1 MKRIYITNG
10 TPFSGKST
18 WALRNFA
25 PEYIIESDVHKYD
38 KERNGDLTQYLCY
51 FATFNCEKDCVIV
64 QTNNSLQN
72 FKRYKEILDGLHEHL
87 IDPSYELIIVNFEL
101 SMDEIK
107 ANRAESNRYKRDFK
121 KQDRLEWYY
130 KIWLNSLEQIKQCD
144 LWSCVTVKREPNT
157 MESFLE

>member
-10 TPFSGKST
+10 CPFSGKST
-18 WALRNFA
+18 WAAKNFS
-25 PEYIIESDVHKYD
+25 PENIIESDEAKYNAD
-38 KERNGDLTQYLCY
+38 RNGDLTEYL
-51 FATFNCEKDCVIV
+51 ATLVLKCPGENVCLA

-72 FKRYKEILDGLHEHL
+72 FKRYRELL
-87 IDPSYELIIVNFEL
+87 PNCELIIVNFEL
-101 SMDEIK
+101 SLDDIK

-130 KIWLNSLEQIKQCD
+130 KIWQNSLEQIKQCD
-144 LWSCVTVKREPNT
+144 LWTCITVKREPNT

>member
-10 TPFSGKST
+10 CPFSGKST
-18 WALRNFA
+18 WALKNFA
-25 PEYIIESDVHKYD
+25 PESIIESDVHKYD
-38 KERNGDLTQYLCY
+38 KERNGGLTEYL
-51 FATFNCEKDCVIV
+51 ATLVLKCLSESVCLV

-72 FKRYKEILDGLHEHL
+72 LQRYRELL
-87 IDPSYELIIVNFEL
+87 PNCELIIVNFEL
-101 SMDEIK
+101 SLDDIK

-144 LWSCVTVKREPNT
+144 LWTCISVKREPNT
-157 MESFLE
+157 MENFLE

>member
-10 TPFSGKST
+10 CPFSGKSS
-18 WALRNFA
+18 WAAKNFA
-25 PEYIIESDVHKYD
+25 PENIIESDEAKYNSD
-38 KERNGDLTQYLCY
+38 RNGDLTEYL
-51 FATFNCEKDCVIV
+51 ATLVLKCPGESVCLA

-72 FKRYKEILDGLHEHL
+72 FKRYRELL
-87 IDPSYELIIVNFEL
+87 PNCELIIVNFEL
-101 SMDEIK
+101 SLDDIK

-130 KIWLNSLEQIKQCD
+130 KIWHNSLEQIKQCD
-144 LWSCVTVKREPNT
+144 LWTCITVKREPNT

>member
-10 TPFSGKST
+10 CPFSGKSS
-18 WALRNFA
+18 WAAKNFS
-25 PEYIIESDVHKYD
+25 PENIIESDTRKYD
-38 KERNGDLTQYLCY
+38 KERNGDLTAYLCY
-51 FATFNCEKDCVIV
+51 LATFTCDGDCVIA

-87 IDPSYELIIVNFEL
+87 ADPNYELIIVNFEL
-101 SMDEIK
+101 SLEDIK

-144 LWSCVTVKREPNT
+144 LWTCISVKREPNT